1 MNDKSLWRYAPPA
14 GPVLSLLLISLV
26 LLSALLYY
34 RAVRIQRFLEPALA
48 ISQPRNE
55 FSKSIKLMFQREF
68 GAEQIKGL
76 KVRGSSILME
86 KSFLFSGDG
95 ALKSS
100 AHADLKKLSR
110 IFLLLMENEQTRS
123 DISLVLIILR
133 FPSSGTYAKYAAER
147 VQAQHMAG
155 FIQDALYV
163 AEPQLAIRYGS
174 YFVASAQPANPME
187 GNRELIEL
195 RIIPSELLHIRVLE
209 KLEKYAF

>member
-95 ALKSS
+95 VLKSS
-100 AHADLKKLSR
+100 AHTDLKKISR

-174 YFVASAQPANPME
+174 YFVASAQPENPIE

-195 RIIPSELLHIRVLE
+195 RIIPSELLHIRALE